1 MRCSVCKKVLP
12 EGRKL
17 RRCKKCQR
25 SYSKKYMQQRRSKF
39 RDQESQSSSIE
50 PETPDKV
57 RETVRKSKEI
67 LESMKANWA
76 REKEERERSREKPSI
91 ERDSRSYEPS
101 YETEDEPE
109 FQSSQNPMDLD
120 WTRPLWDCS
129 EDEFPRITE
138 EMGIRDSSDW
148 RTARVRAIYKERF

>member
-1 MRCSVCKKVLP
+1 MSLIVQLTRVNTEIMSMRCSVCKKVLP

-39 RDQESQSSSIE
+39 RDQ
-50 PETPDKV
+50 
-57 RETVRKSKEI
+57 
-67 LESMKANWA
+67 
-76 REKEERERSREKPSI
+76 
-91 ERDSRSYEPS
+91 
-101 YETEDEPE
+101 E